1 MIIAIDGPAGSGKS
15 TVAKNLSEK
24 LDFTYL
30 SSGKIYRIIAYHL
43 LKENIDT
50 DNVEKIKNEIDNIV
64 ITYNKELYLNNAA
77 VESKINTEVISEQTS
92 KISRHSF
99 IRKYVDK
106 IINSISQDRDIIMD
120 GRDIGTKVFPNA
132 DYKFYLIASVEV
144 RAKRRFKELN
154 EKGIDAVYDEVY
166 NAIKKR
172 DYNDSNREIAPLKK
186 ASDAVEIDSSDKS
199 VEEVVDE
206 MLKIINSD

>member
-1 MIIAIDGPAGSGKS
+1 VASHIPVRNKLVELQQEIA
-15 TVAKNLSEK
+15 
-24 LDFTYL
+24 
-30 SSGKIYRIIAYHL
+30 H
-43 LKENIDT
+43 
-50 DNVEKIKNEIDNIV
+50 
-64 ITYNKELYLNNAA
+64 NNH
-77 VESKINTEVISEQTS
+77 VV
-92 KISRHSF
+92 
-99 IRKYVDK
+99 
-106 IINSISQDRDIIMD
+106 MD